1 MKYEQIIA
9 DLKNKIYKPIYFLF
23 GDEPYF
29 IDLITKY
36 IQNNV
41 LTEEE
46 KAFNQTILYGKDTD
60 IHSVINA
67 AKRFPMMANHQVVIV
82 KEAQDIKDIE
92 PLVYYATTP
101 LKSTI
106 LVINYKY
113 KTFDKRKK
121 LYKVI
126 NENAVAFESRK
137 LYDK

>member
-1 MKYEQIIA
+1 MKYEQVIA

-92 PLVYYATTP
+92 PLIYYATTP
-101 LKSTI
+101 LESTI

-113 KTFDKRKK
+113 KTLDKRKK
-121 LYKVI
+121 LY
-126 NENAVAFESRK
+126 
-137 LYDK
+137 